1 MAEAWDY
8 ILSTFFPNEFF
19 TSDHLGGLY
28 EDGLAYENKIEKK
41 AMGKYYTPIDI
52 AEVMAK
58 YLLELPGE
66 NICDLC
72 CGTGNLILA
81 VLDMMGQSAAEKALQ
96 NGHIY
101 LYDIDETAMKIC
113 KAILIQK
120 YGICAE
126 NINMISGD
134 CLQEEIHF
142 PENCKV
148 ISNPP
153 YGRQDSL
160 IKYHYAC
167 AKTTKEL
174 YIAFMEKILA
184 EKVPGVI
191 ITPHSFLGGSTFK
204 ILRKELSATGG
215 RIFAFDNVPANI
227 FKGKKFGIFNSNEA
241 NSTRAAITI
250 IEPDKKGF
258 QVAPFIR
265 FKSDDRKIVLTNEF
279 LTNLLP
285 DTIQNDNDNILYR
298 IEKGTEDMVN
308 KWLSQKK
315 TLSNLLSATPTEY
328 KMDVPNTCRYFTTGA
343 KRTLSRS
350 GKMTLY
356 FKDENSFYLGYAFIN
371 SSLCYY
377 WHRMCNGGVTY
388 PVTLLKAMPIFGE
401 ITDNL
406 KQFCDKMISEEENY
420 IVLKKNAGAFQ
431 ENIKFPMDYHKM
443 LNHLLL
449 QQIDATPGTLM
460 QVHANSCVNP
470 DIVED
475 NDEE

>member
-1 MAEAWDY
+1 
-8 ILSTFFPNEFF
+8 
-19 TSDHLGGLY
+19 
-28 EDGLAYENKIEKK
+28 
-41 AMGKYYTPIDI
+41 
-52 AEVMAK
+52 
-58 YLLELPGE
+58 
-66 NICDLC
+66 
-72 CGTGNLILA
+72 
-81 VLDMMGQSAAEKALQ
+81 MMGQSAAEKALQ